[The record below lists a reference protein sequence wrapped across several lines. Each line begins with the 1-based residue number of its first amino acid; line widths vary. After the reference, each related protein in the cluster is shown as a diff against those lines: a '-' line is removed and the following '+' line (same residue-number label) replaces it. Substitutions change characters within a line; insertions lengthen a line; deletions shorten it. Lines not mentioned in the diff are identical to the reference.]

1 MEQLIIA
8 AIITIIIGFFSVY
21 ALTPIVIRALEKR
34 NITVID
40 VNKKEKT
47 LIART
52 GGLSIIV

>member
-21 ALTPIVIRALEKR
+21 ALTPIVIKALEKR
-34 NITVID
+34 IVTVFD

-47 LIART
+47 LIPRP
-52 GGLSIIV
+52 G